1 MYIRRLTHY
10 ALIVPYLYACL
21 HLQGILDML
30 VLSQAEGKND
40 LIIHALKNNFEADA
54 YFVKVMGKW
63 LICPKCSVCLSS
75 PFTWPYQFIV
85 ANGWR
90 KRKAKIASLCL
101 FSSQKIKPIICDL
114 VHFTTTAPSRQIW
127 IIEHEQLFPQT
138 EKPDTYDYYLSDLWI
153 FSIKL
158 LSWWWKASLSDI
170 LFPFHLN
177 SITQD
182 CWSRCIFFPKV
193 IFQTQSSY
201 PSPLHYETV
210 YHFPQ
215 RFTVKTAL

>member
-85 ANGWR
+85 AMDEER
-90 KRKAKIASLCL
+90 ERLKL
-101 FSSQKIKPIICDL
+101 P
-114 VHFTTTAPSRQIW
+114 
-127 IIEHEQLFPQT
+127 
-138 EKPDTYDYYLSDLWI
+138 LSV
-153 FSIKL
+153 
-158 LSWWWKASLSDI
+158 
-170 LFPFHLN
+170 
-177 SITQD
+177 
-182 CWSRCIFFPKV
+182 FFLPK
-193 IFQTQSSY
+193 
-201 PSPLHYETV
+201 
-210 YHFPQ
+210 
-215 RFTVKTAL
+215 K

>member
-85 ANGWR
+85 AMDEER
-90 KRKAKIASLCL
+90 ERLKLPLSVFFLP
-101 FSSQKIKPIICDL
+101 QKIKPIICDL

-138 EKPDTYDYYLSDLWI
+138 EKPDT
-153 FSIKL
+153 
-158 LSWWWKASLSDI
+158 
-170 LFPFHLN
+170 
-177 SITQD
+177 
-182 CWSRCIFFPKV
+182 
-193 IFQTQSSY
+193 
-201 PSPLHYETV
+201 
-210 YHFPQ
+210 
-215 RFTVKTAL
+215 